1 MAGRKAETMWQAL
14 LPFARLD
21 ASLLVAKKPF
31 YIRPVPVLVH
41 ADKTYILFEMGSC
54 WRVGSVAMQVEVE
67 VLHVG
72 KRMPHCHDH
81 DHDHQW
87 PRTRSLH
94 VREWM
99 KLTLELKLKLNLESC
114 LLVRPPLAT
123 VSAQSP
129 GLAG

>member
-67 VLHVG
+67 VLHVE

-81 DHDHQW
+81 HHQW

-99 KLTLELKLKLNLESC
+99 KLTLELKLELESC
-114 LLVRPPLAT
+114 LLVRPPLPT